1 MYLLVLFA
9 PLISFILSLLFGR
22 IIGKNGVIILCI
34 IGMLLSFLG
43 SIYIYYEVCLIG
55 STCLITLYKWADLG
69 LIIIEISFY
78 FDIIVSIMLLM
89 VSFISLLVHI
99 YSIEYMSHDP
109 SFNRFMAYL
118 SLFTFFMFMLVSSD
132 NFLQMFFGWEGVG
145 LASYL
150 LISFWYTRYLAN
162 KAAIKAM
169 LMNKIGD
176 LSLLIAI
183 SIIFL
188 VFGSLKYSVVF
199 NICYYYLNLNILIL
213 GFKFKLFYILCLFLF
228 GGAVGKS
235 AQLGL
240 HTWLPDAM
248 EGPTPVSALIH
259 AATMVTAGV
268 FLVIRCSYLFEQNE
282 NILIIVGIIGGLTC
296 FFSAIIGSFQFDIKK
311 IVAYSTC
318 SH

>member
-1 MYLLVLFA
+1 
-9 PLISFILSLLFGR
+9 
-22 IIGKNGVIILCI
+22 
-34 IGMLLSFLG
+34 
-43 SIYIYYEVCLIG
+43 
-55 STCLITLYKWADLG
+55 
-69 LIIIEISFY
+69 
-78 FDIIVSIMLLM
+78 
-89 VSFISLLVHI
+89 
-99 YSIEYMSHDP
+99 
-109 SFNRFMAYL
+109 
-118 SLFTFFMFMLVSSD
+118 MFMLVSSD

-150 LISFWYTRYLAN
+150 LISFWYSRYLAN

-169 LMNKIGD
+169 LMNRIGD

-183 SIIFL
+183 SIIFMI
-188 VFGSLKYSVVF
+188 FGSLKYNVVF
-199 NICYYYLNLNILIL
+199 NICYYFLNFDILIMGL
-213 GFKFKLFYILCLFLF
+213 NFKLFFILCLFLF
-228 GGAVGKS
+228 IGAVGKS

-282 NILIIVGIIGGLTC
+282 NILIIVGIIGGITC
-296 FFSAIIGSFQFDIKK
+296 LFAAIIGSFQFDIKK

>member
-22 IIGKNGVIILCI
+22 IIGKNGVIVICIL
-34 IGMLLSFLG
+34 GMLLSFFG
-43 SIYIYYEVCLIG
+43 SIYVYYEVCLIG

-69 LIIIEISFY
+69 LINIEISFY

-99 YSIEYMSHDP
+99 YSIEYMAHDP

-169 LMNKIGD
+169 LMI
-176 LSLLIAI
+176 
-183 SIIFL
+183 
-188 VFGSLKYSVVF
+188 
-199 NICYYYLNLNILIL
+199 
-213 GFKFKLFYILCLFLF
+213 
-228 GGAVGKS
+228 
-235 AQLGL
+235 
-240 HTWLPDAM
+240 
-248 EGPTPVSALIH
+248 E
-259 AATMVTAGV
+259 
-268 FLVIRCSYLFEQNE
+268 
-282 NILIIVGIIGGLTC
+282 
-296 FFSAIIGSFQFDIKK
+296 
-311 IVAYSTC
+311 
-318 SH
+318 

>member
-1 MYLLVLFA
+1 MYLIALFS

-22 IIGKNGVIILCI
+22 FVGKNGVIILCLS
-34 IGMLLSFLG
+34 GMLLSFFC
-43 SIYIYYEVCLIG
+43 SIWIYYEVSLIG

-69 LIIIEISFY
+69 LINLEVSFY
-78 FDIIVSIMLLM
+78 FDVIVSVMLLM

-109 SFNRFMAYL
+109 SFNRFIAYL
-118 SLFTFFMFMLVSSD
+118 SLFTFFMFLLVSAD

-150 LISFWYTRYLAN
+150 LISFWYTRFLAN

-169 LMNKIGD
+169 LMNRVGD

-183 SIIFL
+183 SIIFM
-188 VFGSLKYSVVF
+188 VFGSLKYAVVF
-199 NICYYYLNLNILIL
+199 NICYYFFNMNIMLI
-213 GFKFKLFYILCLFLF
+213 GINFKLFYIMCLFLF
-228 GGAVGKS
+228 IGAVGKS

-259 AATMVTAGV
+259 AATMLLQVY
-268 FLVIRCSYLFEQNE
+268 F
-282 NILIIVGIIGGLTC
+282 
-296 FFSAIIGSFQFDIKK
+296 
-311 IVAYSTC
+311 
-318 SH
+318 